1 MKYVFCIEVKS
12 FFQDASGIDYQM
24 ADMGCPPILIS
35 SFRRAVQRMESIRK
49 QRVDMFGESLVKNY
63 AANELPEGYCYDRV
77 EFTCPLTKCRTIV
90 SLYKVYVS

>member
-1 MKYVFCIEVKS
+1 MKYVFCIEIKS

-35 SFRRAVQRMESIRK
+35 SFLRAVKRMRSIRK
-49 QRVDMFGESLVKNY
+49 QRVEVFGETLVKIY
-63 AANELPEGYCYDRV
+63 AADELAEGYCYDRV
-77 EFTCPLTKCRTIV
+77 EFFCPLTKSRTIV

>member
-1 MKYVFCIEVKS
+1 MKYLFCIEIKS
-12 FFQDASGIDYQM
+12 FFQGASGIDYQM

-63 AANELPEGYCYDRV
+63 AADELAEGYCYDRV
-77 EFTCPLTKCRTIV
+77 EFFCPLTKCRTIV